1 MRRRDLL
8 RASAAAVGGGGATL
22 GLVSLAGESSAQA
35 ALTLDVTGDSAT
47 LGADE
52 AVTALSLSVDVE
64 WAYDVP
70 DSAAPSTVVVELA
83 AATDENTPTVVA
95 SAESAELFTEAE
107 GTESLSAGLLGEVVE
122 ASALAPG
129 SGERETVVS
138 VEARLSVENSAGEVL
153 AEASATDSAPVTV
166 ERTAEA
172 SEYGSVGGS
181 GELTIETGSA

>member
-22 GLVSLAGESSAQA
+22 GLVALADDADAQA
-35 ALTLDVTGDSAT
+35 ALTLEVTGDSAT

-52 AVTALSLSVDVE
+52 SVTALTLAVDLE

-70 DSAAPSTVVVELA
+70 DSASPSTVVVELA
-83 AATDENTPTVVA
+83 AATDGDTPTVVA

-107 GTESLSAGLLGEVVE
+107 GEESLEAGLLGEVVDGE
-122 ASALAPG
+122 ALAPPD
-129 SGERETVVS
+129 GERETVVD
-138 VEARLSVENSAGEVL
+138 VEAQMRVETSGGEVL
-153 AEASATDSAPVTV
+153 AEATATDSAPVTV

-172 SEYGSVGGS
+172 SQYGSVGGS
-181 GELTIETGSA
+181 GSLTIETGSA

>member
-22 GLVSLAGESSAQA
+22 GLVSLARDADAQA
-35 ALTLDVTGDSAT
+35 ALALNVTGDSTT

-52 AVTALSLSVDVE
+52 SVTALTLSVDVE

-70 DSAAPSTVVVELA
+70 DSAAPSAVIVELA
-83 AATDENTPTVVA
+83 AATDGDTPTVVA

-107 GTESLSAGLLGEVVE
+107 GTESLEAGLLGDVVE
-122 ASALAPG
+122 ASALTPAD
-129 SGERETVVS
+129 GERETVVDVQAS
-138 VEARLSVENSAGEVL
+138 MRVENSGGEVL
-153 AEASATDSAPVTV
+153 ARATATDSAPVTV
-166 ERTAEA
+166 ERTASA

-181 GELTIETGSA
+181 GSLTIETGSA

>member
-1 MRRRDLL
+1 MRRRQLL
-8 RASAAAVGGGGATL
+8 RASAAAIGGGGATL
-22 GLVSLAGESSAQA
+22 GLVSLARESDAQA

-52 AVTALSLSVDVE
+52 SVTALSLSVDIE

-70 DSAAPSTVVVELA
+70 DSASPSTVVVELA
-83 AATDENTPTVVA
+83 AATDGNAPTVVA

-107 GTESLSAGLLGEVVE
+107 GSESLEAGLLGDVV
-122 ASALAPG
+122 AADALAP
-129 SGERETVVS
+129 SDGERETVVD
-138 VEARLSVENSAGEVL
+138 VEARLRVENSDGDVL
-153 AEASATDSAPVTV
+153 ARATATDAAPVTV

-181 GELTIETGSA
+181 GSVTIETG